1 MKNRG
6 GSKSLMNLATNITI
20 DIIGVIVIALV
31 YLNDKKNE
39 KQDLGQKLFNFLVIT
54 IILILF
60 TDIWG

>member
-20 DIIGVIVIALV
+20 DIIEVIVIALV